1 MTESNENGNSKTTEV
16 KKIVKNATDLQ
27 RLKLERLMK
36 NPVSVKN
43 GFIILYLLNSLTSG
57 IIGMIILFEKPNFLK
72 TSFGKW
78 LEYNYLNE

>member
-1 MTESNENGNSKTTEV
+1 MTESVENGSSKTTEV

-43 GFIILYLLNSLTSG
+43 GFIILYLLKTELLNTWDHWYDNSV
-57 IIGMIILFEKPNFLK
+57 
-72 TSFGKW
+72 
-78 LEYNYLNE
+78 